1 MRLGLESL
9 NITGVNSWSLEDELK
24 FNIVYMDAKSSIVD
38 TFYMLENT
46 MSTME
51 HLIAIQDAIRQYG
64 CTESIAYLYGE
75 NNITM
80 SVEGFGDAIKA
91 AFKKIYEFIVKLKN
105 NIVNFF
111 KNLFP
116 KKKDSVK
123 KTTEVAEKIE
133 EKVVVKEVP
142 VEKIV
147 KVPVEKI
154 VKVPVEKI
162 VNVVQT
168 KEVFVEKPP
177 MVDLTKIH
185 EDEKWINE
193 YASYVSYILDHVGFF
208 HEGSA
213 IEIDKKGIDPRIVE
227 LSKQSTRFM
236 GTTVGGA
243 NVPMKEFI
251 KIPKSVVPLRDAVDI
266 LKKLNNLV
274 NNQRV
279 MCNTWPAHTI
289 NQLEGSV
296 KEAQKMIQYCE
307 THPEEKGYKERCYED
322 ISKYKMY
329 IKILHGLL
337 IQQESVIDWCTAV
350 SRDILNEISK
360 ACVEA
365 GASTTA

>member
-46 MSTME
+46 MTTME
-51 HLIAIQDAIRQYG
+51 HLIAIQGAIRQYG

-75 NNITM
+75 NNISL
-80 SVEGFGDAIKA
+80 SVEGLGETIKA
-91 AFKKIYEFIVKLKN
+91 AFKKIYEFIIKLKN

-123 KTTEVAEKIE
+123 KTTDVAEKIE

-154 VKVPVEKI
+154 V
-162 VNVVQT
+162 NVVQT
-168 KEVFVEKPP
+168 KEVFVEKTP
-177 MVDLTKIH
+177 MVDLTKVH
-185 EDEKWINE
+185 EYENWINE
-193 YASYVSYILDHVGFF
+193 TASGVSYILDHVGFF
-208 HEGSA
+208 HSGSA
-213 IEIDKKGIDPRIVE
+213 IDIDKRGIDPRIVE

-236 GTTVGGA
+236 GTTVRGA

-251 KIPKSVVPLRDAVDI
+251 KIPNSVVPLRDAVDI
-266 LKKLNNLV
+266 LKKLNALV
-274 NNQRV
+274 DNQRV

-296 KEAQKMIQYCE
+296 EDAQEMIKHLE
-307 THPEEKGYKERCYED
+307 THPEEEEYSKERYYED

-337 IQQESVIDWCTAV
+337 IQQERVIDWCTGV

>member
-24 FNIVYMDAKSSIVD
+24 FNIAYMDAKNSIVD

-46 MSTME
+46 MNTME
-51 HLIAIQDAIRQYG
+51 HLIAIQGAIRQYG

-75 NNITM
+75 NNISL
-80 SVEGFGDAIKA
+80 SVEGLGETIKDVL
-91 AFKKIYEFIVKLKN
+91 KKIYEFIVKLKN
-105 NIVNFF
+105 KIVDFF

-116 KKKDSVK
+116 KKKDSIK
-123 KTTEVAEKIE
+123 KTTEVAEKVE

-154 VKVPVEKI
+154 VE
-162 VNVVQT
+162 VVQT
-168 KEVFVEKPP
+168 KEVFVEKTP

-185 EDEKWINE
+185 EDEKMINE

-208 HEGSA
+208 HKGSA
-213 IEIDKKGIDPRIVE
+213 IDIDKRGTDPRIVE
-227 LSKQSTRFM
+227 LAKQSTRFM
-236 GTTVGGA
+236 GTTIEGVD
-243 NVPMKEFI
+243 VPMKEFI
-251 KIPKSVVPLRDAVDI
+251 KIPNSVVPLRDAVGI
-266 LKKLNNLV
+266 LKKLNGLV
-274 NNQRV
+274 DNQRV
-279 MCNTWPAHTI
+279 MCNSWPAHTI
-289 NQLEGSV
+289 NELESRI
-296 KEAQKMIQYCE
+296 KEEQEMIKHLE
-307 THPEEKGYKERCYED
+307 THPEKEEEEEYSKEVLSENID
-322 ISKYKMY
+322 KYKMY

-337 IQQESVIDWCTAV
+337 TQQERVIDWCTGV
-350 SRDILNEISK
+350 SRNILNEISK